1 MCHEIKVYFAIYKF
15 SNKFMT
21 IASWRSWCVLSVNF
35 HFPFFNKIRL
45 FNCSRSFIKFVFN
58 CENCFEKFRI
68 LSTYTNDGDIQ
79 VSTLKDG
86 LMRIKLKYNTN
97 RFLLNIWP
105 KWMCRAWHKPTKRV
119 CENTKNV
126 SSRQFLC
133 AFYHNAINRL
143 DTISSHST

>member
-21 IASWRSWCVLSVNF
+21 IASWRSCWCVLSVNF

-58 CENCFEKFRI
+58 CELFWEISDFVNIYEWWRHTSIDVKRRTDANQIEIRI
-68 LSTYTNDGDIQ
+68 DFYWTFDRSGCVEHGI
-79 VSTLKDG
+79 S
-86 LMRIKLKYNTN
+86 R
-97 RFLLNIWP
+97 LNEFV
-105 KWMCRAWHKPTKRV
+105 KK
-119 CENTKNV
+119 KNV